1 MLPVEKSLPTAWLCA
16 YLSCSINI
24 MFLQH
29 NTRTLLF
36 IPIGLYYLLIMQ
48 EWLIYI
54 NILLRI
60 KTIRLKATSVDN
72 ESLFLGSKV
81 TTKK

>member
-1 MLPVEKSLPTAWLCA
+1 
-16 YLSCSINI
+16 

-60 KTIRLKATSVDN
+60 KTIRLKALIMNLYFWAATLYMDLQADIS
-72 ESLFLGSKV
+72 
-81 TTKK
+81 

>member
-1 MLPVEKSLPTAWLCA
+1 MALRVF
-16 YLSCSINI
+16 I
-24 MFLQH
+24 MQH
-29 NTRTLLF
+29 KHHTRTLLF
-36 IPIGLYYLLIMQ
+36 NPIGLYYLLIMQ

-72 ESLFLGSKV
+72 ESLFLGSNSIHGFTSRYLVK
-81 TTKK
+81 